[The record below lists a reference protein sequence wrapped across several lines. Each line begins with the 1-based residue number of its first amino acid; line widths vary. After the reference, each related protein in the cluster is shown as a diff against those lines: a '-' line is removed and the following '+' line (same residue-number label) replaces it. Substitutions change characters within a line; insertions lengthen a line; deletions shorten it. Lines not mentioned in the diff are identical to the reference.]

1 MNHFS
6 IEVSSKS
13 LILVCLLMTDLSHTR
28 NFCIIAHVDHGKTT
42 LSDRILELTRTVEMR
57 QMKDQLLDSMDLER
71 ERGITIKSHPV
82 TMVYRAK
89 NGEDYT
95 FNLIDTPGH
104 VDFSYE
110 VSRSLAACEGAML
123 LIDAAQGIE
132 AQTVANAYLASEQ
145 KLNIIPVINKIDL
158 PSADV
163 PAIEAQLEDVLAIPA
178 EEAIHTSGKSG
189 IGIED
194 LLEAAVERISPPR
207 WAEIKGLRVLIF
219 DCIYD
224 AYKGVICYVR
234 VFSGSVK
241 ASDQVLTM
249 SDKRRIQVKEVGRFS
264 PEMAKQDSLNP
275 GDVGYIVTNMRDVTD
290 FKLGDTITHAA
301 SPATEMLPGYKQV
314 SPMVF
319 SGIYPIDTSDYNKL
333 KASMAKLRLND
344 AAFVYQ
350 SENSVALGFGFRCGF
365 LGLLHMEIIQ
375 ERIRREYDL
384 DVISTY
390 PSVVY
395 KVTKTDKETLE
406 VHNPI
411 HLPHSSEIEYIEEP
425 MISASIHIP
434 SASIGDVLALVSEKR
449 GICEHTETIDAQ
461 RVMIVCN
468 IPLNEILIDFN
479 DRLKSI
485 THGYGSMDYEMNG
498 YQKAK
503 LCRLDLMVNSE
514 TVDAFSSIV
523 HNDKA
528 ESRGRAL
535 CKRLKEI
542 LPRQMF
548 KIALQAAVGSNI
560 VARETLSAF
569 RKDVTAKCYG
579 GDISRKRKLLEKQ
592 KEGKKRMKNIGSVSI
607 PQDAFI
613 KILKTSDGGS

>member
-1 MNHFS
+1 MIDINH
-6 IEVSSKS
+6 I
-13 LILVCLLMTDLSHTR
+13 R

-82 TMVYRAK
+82 SMLYQAK
-89 NGEDYT
+89 NRQDYT

-110 VSRSLAACEGAML
+110 VSRSLTACEGAML

-132 AQTVANAYLASEQ
+132 AQTVANAHLAIEQ
-145 KLNIIPVINKIDL
+145 GLEIIPVINKVDL
-158 PSADV
+158 PGADI
-163 PAIEAQLEDVLAIPA
+163 PSIQQQLEDVLAIPA
-178 EEAIHTSGKSG
+178 DEAVLTSGKTG
-189 IGIED
+189 LGIEN
-194 LLEAAVERISPPR
+194 LMEAAVARVPKPR
-207 WAEIKGLRVLIF
+207 WAEVNGLRVLIF
-219 DCIYD
+219 DCVYD

-234 VFSGSVK
+234 VFSGEVK
-241 ASDQVLTM
+241 ASDQIIMM
-249 SDKRRIQVKEVGRFS
+249 SDGRKSQVKEVGKFS
-264 PEMAKQDSLNP
+264 PEMTKQNDLGP
-275 GDVGYIVTNMRDVTD
+275 GDVGYIVTNIRDVAEI
-290 FKLGDTITHAA
+290 KLGDTITLAQ
-301 SPATEMLPGYKQV
+301 SPAEEMLPGYKEI

-319 SGIYPIDTSDYNKL
+319 SGIYPIDTNEYNKL
-333 KASMAKLRLND
+333 KTSMGKLRLND

-395 KVTKTDKETLE
+395 NVTRTDGEKIE
-406 VHNPI
+406 VHNPVF
-411 HLPHSSEIEYIEEP
+411 LPNPAEIDFIEEP
-425 MISASIHIP
+425 MIEASIHIP
-434 SASIGDVLALVSEKR
+434 SSSIGDVLALMSEKR
-449 GICEHTETIDAQ
+449 GVCQHTETIDDT
-461 RVMIVCN
+461 RVMLVCR
-468 IPLNEILIDFN
+468 IPLNEILVDFN

-485 THGYGSMDYEMNG
+485 THGYGSMDYEMDG
-498 YQKAK
+498 YDRSS
-503 LCRLDLMVNSE
+503 LCRLDLLINGE
-514 TVDAFSSIV
+514 QIDAFSSIV
-523 HNDKA
+523 HVDKA
-528 ESRGRAL
+528 ENRGRAL
-535 CKRLKEI
+535 CGRLKEI

-548 KIALQAAVGSNI
+548 KIAIQAAIGGKV
-560 VARETLSAF
+560 VARETISAY

-613 KILKTSDGGS
+613 KILKTSDGSH

>member
-1 MNHFS
+1 
-6 IEVSSKS
+6 
-13 LILVCLLMTDLSHTR
+13 MTDLNHTR

-42 LSDRILELTRTVEMR
+42 LSDRILELTQTVEVR
-57 QMKDQLLDSMDLER
+57 EMKDQLLDSMDLER

-82 TMVYRAK
+82 SMIYTARD
-89 NGEDYT
+89 GQDYT

-110 VSRSLAACEGAML
+110 VSRSLTACEGAML

-132 AQTVANAYLASEQ
+132 AQTVANAQLAIEQ
-145 KLNIIPVINKIDL
+145 GLEIIPVINKVDL
-158 PSADV
+158 PGADI
-163 PAIEAQLEDVLAIPA
+163 PAIQQQLEDVLAIPA
-178 EEAIHTSGKSG
+178 EEAVLTSGKTGLG
-189 IGIED
+189 IDD
-194 LLEAAVERISPPR
+194 LMEAAVTRMPKPR
-207 WAEIKGLRVLIF
+207 WADMNGLRVLIF
-219 DCIYD
+219 DCVYD

-234 VFSGSVK
+234 VFSGNVQ
-241 ASDQVLTM
+241 ASDQILMM
-249 SDKRRIQVKEVGRFS
+249 SDDRKSQVKEVGKFS
-264 PEMAKQDSLNP
+264 PQMSKLEKLQA
-275 GDVGYIVTNMRDVTD
+275 GDVGYIVTNIRDVAD
-290 FKLGDTITHAA
+290 IKLGDTITHTN
-301 SPATEMLPGYKQV
+301 SPADEMLPGYKEV

-333 KASMAKLRLND
+333 KASMGKLRLND

-395 KVTKTDKETLE
+395 KVTKTGGDIVE
-406 VHNPI
+406 VHNPV
-411 HLPHSSEIEYIEEP
+411 HLPDPAKIESIAEP
-425 MISASIHIP
+425 MIKAAIHIP
-434 SASIGDVLALVSEKR
+434 STSIGDVLALMSEKR
-449 GICEHTETIDAQ
+449 GICEHTETIDDT
-461 RVMIVCN
+461 RVMLVCRV
-468 IPLNEILIDFN
+468 PLNEILVDFN
-479 DRLKSI
+479 DRLKSV
-485 THGYGSMDYEMNG
+485 THGYGSMDYEMDG
-498 YQKAK
+498 YDLGK
-503 LCRLDLMVNSE
+503 LCRLDLLVNQE
-514 TVDAFSSIV
+514 QIDAFSSIV
-523 HNDKA
+523 HVDKA
-528 ESRGRAL
+528 EGRGRAL
-535 CKRLKEI
+535 CGRLKEI

-548 KIALQAAVGSNI
+548 KIAIQAAVGGKV
-560 VARETLSAF
+560 VARETISAY

-613 KILKTSDGGS
+613 KILKTSDGGN

>member
-1 MNHFS
+1 
-6 IEVSSKS
+6 
-13 LILVCLLMTDLSHTR
+13 MTDLNHTR

-42 LSDRILELTRTVEMR
+42 LSDRILEMTRTVEMR
-57 QMKDQLLDSMDLER
+57 DMKAQLLDSMDLER

-82 TMVYRAK
+82 SMVYKAK
-89 NGEDYT
+89 DGSDYA

-104 VDFSYE
+104 VDFSFFF
-110 VSRSLAACEGAML
+110 SRSLAACEGAML

-132 AQTVANAYLASEQ
+132 AQTVANAHLALEQ
-145 KLNIIPVINKIDL
+145 GLEIIPVINKVDL

-163 PAIEAQLEDVLAIPA
+163 PAIMVQLEDVLAIPA
-178 EEAIHTSGKSG
+178 DEAVMTSGKTG

-194 LLEAAVERISPPR
+194 LLEAAVTRVPKPR
-207 WAEIKGLRVLIF
+207 WAEVDGLRMLIF

-234 VFSGSVK
+234 VFSGEVK
-241 ASDQVLTM
+241 MNDPIITM
-249 SDKRRIQVKEVGRFS
+249 SDERKMLVKEVGKFS
-264 PEMAKQDSLNP
+264 PAMTKQETLKA
-275 GDVGYIVTNMRDVTD
+275 GDVGYVVTNLRDVAD
-290 FKLGDTITHAA
+290 LKLGDTITH
-301 SPATEMLPGYKQV
+301 SNNPTEEMLPGYKEV

-333 KASMAKLRLND
+333 KAGMGKLRLND

-395 KVTKTDKETLE
+395 HVTKTDGEQIE
-406 VHNPI
+406 VHNPVY
-411 HLPHSSEIEYIEEP
+411 LPDPAEIEFIEEP
-425 MISASIHIP
+425 MINASIHIP
-434 SASIGDVLALVSEKR
+434 SDSIGDVLALVSEKR
-449 GICEHTETIDAQ
+449 GICEHTETIDGE
-461 RVMIVCN
+461 RVMLVCRL
-468 IPLNEILIDFN
+468 PLNEILVDFN

-485 THGYGSMDYEMNG
+485 THGYGSMDYEMAG
-498 YQKAK
+498 YEKAK
-503 LCRLDLMVNSE
+503 LCRLDIRVNQE
-514 TVDAFSSIV
+514 AVDAFSSIV
-523 HNDKA
+523 HLDKA
-528 ESRGRAL
+528 EGRGRAL

-542 LPRQMF
+542 LPKQMF
-548 KIALQAAVGSNI
+548 KIAIQAGVGSNI
-560 VARETLSAF
+560 VARETISAY

-613 KILKTSDGGS
+613 KILKTSDGG

>member
-1 MNHFS
+1 
-6 IEVSSKS
+6 
-13 LILVCLLMTDLSHTR
+13 MTDLNHTR

-42 LSDRILELTRTVEMR
+42 LSDRILEMTRTVEMR
-57 QMKDQLLDSMDLER
+57 DMKAQLLDSMDLER

-82 TMVYRAK
+82 SMVYKA
-89 NGEDYT
+89 NDGSDYA

-132 AQTVANAYLASEQ
+132 AQTVANAHLALEQ
-145 KLNIIPVINKIDL
+145 GLEIIPVINKVDL

-163 PAIEAQLEDVLAIPA
+163 PAIMVQLEDVLAIPA
-178 EEAIHTSGKSG
+178 DEAVMTSGKTG

-194 LLEAAVERISPPR
+194 LLEAAVTRVPKPR
-207 WAEIKGLRVLIF
+207 WAKVDGLRMLIF

-234 VFSGSVK
+234 VFSGQVK
-241 ASDQVLTM
+241 MNDPIITM
-249 SDKRRIQVKEVGRFS
+249 SDERKMLVKEVGKFS
-264 PEMAKQDSLNP
+264 PAMTKQETLKA
-275 GDVGYIVTNMRDVTD
+275 GDVGYVVTNLRDVAD
-290 FKLGDTITHAA
+290 LKLGDTITH
-301 SPATEMLPGYKQV
+301 SNNPTEEMLPGYKEV

-333 KASMAKLRLND
+333 KAGMGKLRLND

-395 KVTKTDKETLE
+395 HVTKTDGEQIE
-406 VHNPI
+406 VHNPVY
-411 HLPHSSEIEYIEEP
+411 LPDPAEIEFIEEP
-425 MISASIHIP
+425 MINASIHIP
-434 SASIGDVLALVSEKR
+434 SDSIGDVLALVSEKR
-449 GICEHTETIDAQ
+449 GICEHTETIDGE
-461 RVMIVCN
+461 RVMLVCRL
-468 IPLNEILIDFN
+468 PLNEILVDFN

-485 THGYGSMDYEMNG
+485 THGYGSMDYEMAG
-498 YQKAK
+498 YEKAK
-503 LCRLDLMVNSE
+503 LCRLDIRVNQE
-514 TVDAFSSIV
+514 AVDAFSSIV
-523 HNDKA
+523 HLDKA
-528 ESRGRAL
+528 EGRGRAL

-542 LPRQMF
+542 LPKQMF
-548 KIALQAAVGSNI
+548 KIAIQAGVGSNI
-560 VARETLSAF
+560 VARETISAY

-613 KILKTSDGGS
+613 KILKTSDGG

>member
-1 MNHFS
+1 
-6 IEVSSKS
+6 
-13 LILVCLLMTDLSHTR
+13 MTDLNHTR

-42 LSDRILELTRTVEMR
+42 LSDRILEMTRTVEMR
-57 QMKDQLLDSMDLER
+57 DMKEQLLDSMDLER

-82 TMVYRAK
+82 SMVYKAK
-89 NGEDYT
+89 DGKDYA

-132 AQTVANAYLASEQ
+132 AQTVANAHLALEQ
-145 KLNIIPVINKIDL
+145 GLEIIPVINKVDL

-163 PAIEAQLEDVLAIPA
+163 PAIMVQLEDVLAIPA
-178 EEAIHTSGKSG
+178 DEAILTSGKTG

-194 LLEAAVERISPPR
+194 LLEAAVARVPKPR
-207 WAEIKGLRVLIF
+207 WAEIEGLRVLIF

-234 VFSGSVK
+234 VFSGEVK
-241 ASDQVLTM
+241 MNDQIITM
-249 SDKRRIQVKEVGRFS
+249 SDERKMQVKEVGKFS
-264 PEMAKQDSLNP
+264 PAMTRQDVLKA
-275 GDVGYIVTNMRDVTD
+275 GDVGYIVTNLRDVAD
-290 FKLGDTITHAA
+290 LKLGDTITHTANPTKA
-301 SPATEMLPGYKQV
+301 MLPGYKEV

-333 KASMAKLRLND
+333 KTGMGKLRLND

-395 KVTKTDKETLE
+395 HVTKTDGETID
-406 VHNPI
+406 VHNPV
-411 HLPHSSEIEYIEEP
+411 HLPDPAEIEFIEEP
-425 MISASIHIP
+425 MINASLHIP
-434 SASIGDVLALVSEKR
+434 SDAIGDVLALVSEKR
-449 GICEHTETIDAQ
+449 GICGHTETVDAQ
-461 RVMIVCN
+461 RVMLVCR
-468 IPLNEILIDFN
+468 IPLNEILVDFN

-485 THGYGSMDYEMNG
+485 THGYGSMDYEMAG
-498 YQKAK
+498 YEKAK
-503 LCRLDLMVNSE
+503 LCRLDIRVNQE
-514 TVDAFSSIV
+514 AVDAFSSIV
-523 HNDKA
+523 HLDKA
-528 ESRGRAL
+528 EGRGRAL

-542 LPRQMF
+542 LPKQMF
-548 KIALQAAVGSNI
+548 KIAIQAAVGSNV
-560 VARETLSAF
+560 VARETISAY

-613 KILKTSDGGS
+613 KILKTSDGG

>member
-1 MNHFS
+1 
-6 IEVSSKS
+6 
-13 LILVCLLMTDLSHTR
+13 MTDLNHTR

-42 LSDRILELTRTVEMR
+42 LSDRILEMTRTVEMR
-57 QMKDQLLDSMDLER
+57 EMKAQLLDSMDLER

-82 TMVYRAK
+82 SMVYKARDG
-89 NGEDYT
+89 NDYA

-132 AQTVANAYLASEQ
+132 AQTVANAHLALEQ
-145 KLNIIPVINKIDL
+145 GLEIIPVINKVDL

-163 PAIEAQLEDVLAIPA
+163 PAIMVQLEDVLAIPA
-178 EEAIHTSGKSG
+178 DEAVMTSGKTG
-189 IGIED
+189 TGIED
-194 LLEAAVERISPPR
+194 LLEAAVNRVPKPR
-207 WAEIKGLRVLIF
+207 WAEVDGLRMLIF

-234 VFSGSVK
+234 VFSGEVK
-241 ASDQVLTM
+241 MNDPIITM
-249 SDKRRIQVKEVGRFS
+249 SDERKMLVKEVGKFS
-264 PEMAKQDSLNP
+264 PAMTKQETLKA
-275 GDVGYIVTNMRDVTD
+275 GDVGYVVTNLRDVAD
-290 FKLGDTITHAA
+290 LKLGDTITH
-301 SPATEMLPGYKQV
+301 SINPTRQMLPGYKEV

-319 SGIYPIDTSDYNKL
+319 SGIYPIDASEYNKL
-333 KASMAKLRLND
+333 KAGMGKLRLND

-395 KVTKTDKETLE
+395 HVTKTDGEQID
-406 VHNPI
+406 VHNPVY
-411 HLPHSSEIEYIEEP
+411 LPDPAEINFIEEP
-425 MISASIHIP
+425 MINASIHIP
-434 SASIGDVLALVSEKR
+434 SDSIGDVLALVSEKR
-449 GICEHTETIDAQ
+449 GICEHTETIDGE
-461 RVMIVCN
+461 RVMLVCRL
-468 IPLNEILIDFN
+468 PLNEILVDFN

-485 THGYGSMDYEMNG
+485 THGYGSMDYEMAG
-498 YQKAK
+498 YEKAK
-503 LCRLDLMVNSE
+503 LCRLDIRVNQE
-514 TVDAFSSIV
+514 AVDAFSSIV
-523 HNDKA
+523 HLDKA
-528 ESRGRAL
+528 EGRGRAL

-542 LPRQMF
+542 LPKQMF
-548 KIALQAAVGSNI
+548 KIAIQAGVGSNI
-560 VARETLSAF
+560 VARETISAY

-613 KILKTSDGGS
+613 KILKTSDGG